1 MTKFFIGL
9 ECASQAWPFLNSML
23 SINRCRTGAR
33 GRPRRINNWI
43 LDSGAFTEISTH
55 GHWRTEPEVYAEEI
69 NQLKRYGNLLAAV
82 SQDMMCE
89 PFILMATGLEIEEHQ
104 QITIDRYV
112 RIVAATDA
120 YVMPVLQGF
129 KPSEY
134 ARHVQMYGN
143 LLKPGQWVGVGS
155 VCKRNSKPDQIED
168 VLLAIKSVRPDLKLH
183 GFGLKITALKS
194 GAVIDLLES
203 SDSQA
208 WSRAGK
214 LEKDDAHDPRDALRY
229 AAQVEELIKR
239 PMFIQPQLAAWWS

>member
-1 MTKFFIGL
+1 
-9 ECASQAWPFLNSML
+9 
-23 SINRCRTGAR
+23 
-33 GRPRRINNWI
+33 
-43 LDSGAFTEISTH
+43 
-55 GHWRTEPEVYAEEI
+55 
-69 NQLKRYGNLLAAV
+69 
-82 SQDMMCE
+82 MCE